1 MEVQDDLKDSQSKRL
16 GRLED
21 VKYVVT
27 KACELAC
34 YVLDNRAANP
44 RIAVD
49 AEYVKKFY
57 ESTHEQRVRRLEL
70 RGATV
75 YTIAFMIHVMFC
87 TSHSYD
93 AKDDTIFMSN
103 TITFNTAVAIKEI
116 VLWLLCAGQD
126 NNKNNYKL
134 KSETESG
141 VWLHVPGEF
150 GNPLIAVPGIG
161 TSQLDSRNQDALV
174 YVRELLNSEDTEE
187 YPLHTAG
194 LLSKGAHGCRPPRFF
209 SGPVYM
215 SGWP

>member
-1 MEVQDDLKDSQSKRL
+1 MH
-16 GRLED
+16 
-21 VKYVVT
+21 VVT

-57 ESTHEQRVRRLEL
+57 ESTHEQRVRRLKL

-103 TITFNTAVAIKEI
+103 TITFNTTVAIKET
-116 VLWLLCAGQD
+116 VLWLLCAGR
-126 NNKNNYKL
+126 
-134 KSETESG
+134 TRCM
-141 VWLHVPGEF
+141 
-150 GNPLIAVPGIG
+150 A
-161 TSQLDSRNQDALV
+161 SR
-174 YVRELLNSEDTEE
+174 S
-187 YPLHTAG
+187 
-194 LLSKGAHGCRPPRFF
+194 
-209 SGPVYM
+209 
-215 SGWP
+215 W